1 VRIGLHT
8 VPSLVEFAAA
18 IWCIGPLPLIL
29 TNAAFIRMHRV
40 FVMFQALGWLI
51 KLMIFAAATF
61 IYLQ

>member
-8 VPSLVEFAAA
+8 APSLVKFAGV
-18 IWCIGPLPLIL
+18 IWCVGPLPLIL

-40 FVMFQALGWLI
+40 FVAFQAVGWLV
-51 KLMIFAAATF
+51 KLMIFAAGTF